1 MTPRRPR
8 DHESSP
14 LANAQVRLLRASA
27 FEPAGAEETSWRASS
42 LDLAQGLDVKEMQ
55 SKLSPETLDRL
66 FGS

>member
-1 MTPRRPR
+1 MDR
-8 DHESSP
+8 ESSP
-14 LANAQVRLLRASA
+14 LADAQARLLRATA
-27 FEPAGAEETSWRASS
+27 FEPARADETSWRASS